1 MKIVLSGYGK
11 MGKEIEKIALQKNHS
26 INAILDNPEDWAAN
40 HNNIITSDVI
50 IDFSHP
56 DVVVSNIQLAFKNN
70 IPIVVGTT
78 GWDKNKEEI
87 IQLCLARNQSLFV
100 ASNFSIGVNIFFEVN
115 RLLAKF
121 MDQYPEYDTTIE
133 EIHHTQKFDKP
144 SGTAIELANQI
155 IEKLN
160 RKNEWSLDTEEKS
173 SDLSI
178 VSKRIADTPGTH
190 LVTYTSKIDEIEIK
204 HTANSRQG
212 FAAGAVMAAEWIKG
226 KKGVFG
232 MKDLL
237 GIN

>member
-1 MKIVLSGYGK
+1 
-11 MGKEIEKIALQKNHS
+11 MGKEIEKIALQKNHI
-26 INAILDNPEDWAAN
+26 INAVLDRQEDWVN
-40 HNNIITSDVI
+40 YLREIVSSDVI
-50 IDFSHP
+50 IDFSQP
-56 DVVVSNIQLAFKNN
+56 EVVVSNIQMAFKYD
-70 IPIVVGTT
+70 IPICVGTT

-87 IQLCLARNQSLFV
+87 MKLCLATNQSILV

-115 RLLAKF
+115 KLLAKF
-121 MDQYPEYDTTIE
+121 MDHYPEYNATIE
-133 EIHHTQKFDKP
+133 EIHHTEKLDKP

-155 IEKLN
+155 IDKLN
-160 RKNEWSLDTEEKS
+160 RKNEWSLDKEEKS

-178 VSKRIADTPGTH
+178 IAKRIADTPGTH
-190 LVTYTSKIDEIEIK
+190 QVTYTSPIDQIEIK

-212 FAAGAVMAAEWIKG
+212 FATGAVMAAEWIIG